1 MTNGAIWR
9 TVRMSRWPDEC
20 PTLGMIPIELIE
32 EWKDEVRD
40 KISDSYSTIFEAA
53 DKLHELYD
61 HADTDEPEKTAD
73 ELDSSIDDL
82 IAQRDYLRE
91 KQTELDNLTQ

>member
-1 MTNGAIWR
+1 
-9 TVRMSRWPDEC
+9 MSRWPDEC